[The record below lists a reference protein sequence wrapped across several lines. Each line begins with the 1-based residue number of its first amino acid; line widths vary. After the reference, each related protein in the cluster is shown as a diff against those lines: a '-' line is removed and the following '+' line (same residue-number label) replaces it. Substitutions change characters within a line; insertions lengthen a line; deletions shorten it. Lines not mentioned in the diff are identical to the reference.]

1 MAQEPG
7 GGGTGRRVAGPV
19 TAIVFVAVFIGGL
32 YWIGGD
38 LHWLRGLAY
47 AGLLG
52 LTHGL
57 SGLYLWRRNPELIRR
72 RAVAGEGSKTWDK
85 VVMGFFGLA
94 HTGTLI
100 VAALD
105 HRYGWSAMPILLWP
119 VGAALY
125 ITFVAILTWSMRVN
139 THFEKFVRIQ
149 SDRSHR
155 VINSGPY
162 RYVRHPGY
170 AATILGFSIA
180 TPLLLGSWWS
190 FLPAFLS
197 VAFLLVRTH
206 LEDRTLHKEL
216 RGYGEYAGRV
226 RYRLVPGL
234 W

>member
-1 MAQEPG
+1 MGQEPPSR
-7 GGGTGRRVAGPV
+7 GRNRRAAALVAPV
-19 TAIVFVAVFIGGL
+19 VFVVVFIGGL

-38 LHWLRGLAY
+38 LYWLRGLAY

-57 SGLYLWRRNPELIRR
+57 SGLYLWRQNPELIRR
-72 RAVAGEGSKTWDK
+72 RAVTGEGSKTWDK

-94 HTGTLI
+94 HTGTMI
-100 VAALD
+100 VAAHD

-119 VGAALY
+119 VGAVLY

-139 THFEKFVRIQ
+139 PHFEKFVRIQ
-149 SDRSHR
+149 NDRSHR

-162 RYVRHPGY
+162 RYIRHPGY
-170 AATILGFSIA
+170 AGTIIGFSGA

-197 VAFLLVRTH
+197 VAFLVVRTH
-206 LEDRTLHKEL
+206 LEDRTLRKEL
-216 RGYGEYAGRV
+216 RGYGEYAGGV